1 MGMLILPFILGSLIA
16 FVASAITIAKLV
28 AKKEVKLPYPIYGF
42 MLAATLYGAVIGSY
56 AIEKEY
62 WALSP
67 LFRFPIFMFLIP
79 FGIAVVTKS
88 SQSKALRTTA
98 ILLLISILFSGLYFA
113 AFNNLTFELLDKLGA
128 HGHY

>member
-1 MGMLILPFILGSLIA
+1 MGILILPFILGSLIA
-16 FVASAITIAKLV
+16 FIASAITTAKLV
-28 AKKEVKLPYPIYGF
+28 TKKEVKLPYLIYGF
-42 MLAATLYGAVIGSY
+42 ILATTLYGAVIGSY

-88 SQSKALRTTA
+88 SQSNALRTTA
-98 ILLLISILFSGLYFA
+98 ILLFISILFSGLYFA
-113 AFNNLTFELLDKLGA
+113 TFSNLTFELLDKLGT